1 MLKKLPALC
10 LMAVLL
16 AGCGDNGLSSGGGSA
31 TAGPEVAVDTTP
43 LSVVSVAP
51 VDQTGDV
58 SVDTNVLVTFNEAVL
73 PFDVKQIVVCADPCV
88 NPVDASV
95 KLNASAKVLTIA
107 FTAPLEY
114 SQVYTATVLSATAVN
129 FQNLAKPYSWSFKTA
144 AAPSGGGSSTS
155 SSSSSGGGGSSSSSG
170 GSSTSSSSSSGG
182 SSTSSSSSSSGSS
195 SSSSSSSGPLV
206 PLGAVQT
213 VGDFAGTAGMTNTGI
228 LTTVNGDLG
237 TTATAASSLTGFH
250 DSTGNSYTEV
260 IGANQGTVTGTIY
273 SCAQSTTGSDS
284 AAPNAVKCGGPA
296 LPNADQMYNDA
307 LVAYLQLP
315 GLPLSAPTIGSQ
327 LEGTTLGVGYG
338 CVASPC
344 VYQSA
349 SGFFLITGGDLTLT
363 GSATD
368 VFVFQMASYLT
379 VGDANGGNCQNVTLA
394 GNVLAKNVFWEVGSA
409 ATINAAGGCTFVG
422 TVIASAGVSTSTVG
436 NKVGNSQGIVDIE
449 GRLMSL
455 NASVTIVD
463 TVINVPAP

>member
-213 VGDFAGTAGMTNTGI
+213 VGDFA
-228 LTTVNGDLG
+228 
-237 TTATAASSLTGFH
+237 
-250 DSTGNSYTEV
+250 
-260 IGANQGTVTGTIY
+260 
-273 SCAQSTTGSDS
+273 
-284 AAPNAVKCGGPA
+284 
-296 LPNADQMYNDA
+296 
-307 LVAYLQLP
+307 
-315 GLPLSAPTIGSQ
+315 
-327 LEGTTLGVGYG
+327 
-338 CVASPC
+338 
-344 VYQSA
+344 
-349 SGFFLITGGDLTLT
+349 
-363 GSATD
+363 
-368 VFVFQMASYLT
+368 
-379 VGDANGGNCQNVTLA
+379 
-394 GNVLAKNVFWEVGSA
+394 
-409 ATINAAGGCTFVG
+409 
-422 TVIASAGVSTSTVG
+422 
-436 NKVGNSQGIVDIE
+436 
-449 GRLMSL
+449 
-455 NASVTIVD
+455 
-463 TVINVPAP
+463 